1 MVIGLD
7 TTRESLVETATFNC
21 TALGRPIPEIE
32 WLYITINPDGT
43 LGMPAPLTGIRF
55 NIVNNDS
62 AEDATRRFQRTS
74 TLTMAVTE
82 NDGGIIRC
90 KADNSYRDAH
100 LTVLS
105 KLQIR
110 IRMLHNYILVTK
122 HRILL

>member
-1 MVIGLD
+1 MIIGAHRDVVIGLD
-7 TTRESLVETATFNC
+7 TTGERLMETATFNC

-32 WLYITINPDGT
+32 WFYITINPDGT
-43 LGMPAPLTGIRF
+43 LGMPEPLTGIRF

-62 AEDATRRFQRTS
+62 AEDPTRRFQRTS

-90 KADNSYRDAH
+90 QVDRSYKDAH

-105 KLQIR
+105 KLQIQG
-110 IRMLHNYILVTK
+110 LHNVV
-122 HRILL
+122 